1 MTRHIRTMSLRA
13 PISLLIIAITL
24 AASSAGAAAA
34 SSTPAPAAHA
44 SAALPVAPLAAAPA
58 PPIAGT
64 SARAGYS
71 APALYNLANAYART
85 GKPGL
90 AVLNYERARLLDP
103 TDPDI
108 DANLRHVRETSG
120 LPPEAQDAFDRATR
134 VASPRIIAYLG
145 LLGILIAGVGAVAR
159 RAYPKHRRKL
169 LLAMLVGIC
178 CVGVTIADGI
188 ALWPIMH
195 EAVVIVQSAPV
206 RISPVSNEEPIF
218 VLPEATLVTMGAE
231 HEDFVLVQTKTGR
244 RGWVAR
250 TNLAPIL
257 RKQSDR

>member
-1 MTRHIRTMSLRA
+1 MTRHIRTLTRRA
-13 PISLLIIAITL
+13 PIGLLIIAMTL

-34 SSTPAPAAHA
+34 ASNSAAPTSSST
-44 SAALPVAPLAAAPA
+44 ALPVAPLATAPA
-58 PPIAGT
+58 PPAAGT
-64 SARAGYS
+64 NARTGYS

-108 DANLRHVRETSG
+108 DANLRHVRESSG
-120 LPPEAQDAFDRATR
+120 LAPESLDAFERAAR
-134 VASPRIIAYLG
+134 VASPRIIAWLG
-145 LLGILIAGVGAVAR
+145 LLGFLIAGAAGLAR
-159 RAYPKHRRKL
+159 RAYPRHRGKL

-178 CVGVTIADGI
+178 CMGATIADGI
-188 ALWPIMH
+188 ALWPVMH
-195 EAVVIVQSAPV
+195 EAVVIVPSAAV

-218 VLPEATLVTMGAE
+218 ALPEATLVTMGAE
-231 HEDFVLVQTKTGR
+231 HEDFVLVQTKAGR

-250 TNLAPIL
+250 TNLAPVL
-257 RKQSDR
+257 RR